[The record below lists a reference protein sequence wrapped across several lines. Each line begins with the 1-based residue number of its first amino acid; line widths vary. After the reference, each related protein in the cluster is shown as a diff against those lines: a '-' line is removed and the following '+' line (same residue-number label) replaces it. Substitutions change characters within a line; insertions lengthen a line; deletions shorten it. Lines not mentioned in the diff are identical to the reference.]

1 MARLTRGVSV
11 LGEASRRPAV
21 ATVLPHNSGASHYV
35 PKGSLVMK
43 RLRAGA
49 GAATPPQPP

>member
-1 MARLTRGVSV
+1 MARLTQGVPA
-11 LGEASRRPAV
+11 LGEASQRPAA

-49 GAATPPQPP
+49 ATPPQPP